1 MIRKRDLRERLE
13 VMKFYKGPEDIYLF
27 ILITILYSSHPSKYF
42 DVFFFYINI
51 LVIYFCCQLKYL
63 ILSLKTLFKIQ
74 PNNTNFFF

>member
-42 DVFFFYINI
+42 DVFFFLYKYFGNI
-51 LVIYFCCQLKYL
+51 FL
-63 ILSLKTLFKIQ
+63 LSLRYSLVVIRILFIFLGF
-74 PNNTNFFF
+74 NSRY